1 MIRVRMVIT
10 PDAQIPFRR
19 FTFGAQVIS
28 WIEFHP
34 VVARILSDVFKWQ
47 YIEDDADAVLDQAE
61 QQPAA
66 FFREGSLAMAFDL
79 FELFGCQFNAH
90 SSFQNFS
97 LKYLLASS
105 ARMVTMTPSSI
116 RSATF
121 IAATT
126 LAADEIPTNQPSR
139 LARRLTIACASSVLT
154 STASSASA

>member
-1 MIRVRMVIT
+1 MIRVGMVIT

-19 FTFGAQVIS
+19 FTFGAQVIAR
-28 WIEFHP
+28 IELHP
-34 VVARILSDVFKWQ
+34 VVAGVLADVFKWQ
-47 YIEDDADAVLDQAE
+47 DLEDDARAVLDQT
-61 QQPAA
+61 QQQASA
-66 FFREGSLAMAFDL
+66 FFGKGSLAVAFDL
-79 FELFGCQFNAH
+79 FELFRCQFNAH

-105 ARMVTMTPSSI
+105 ARMVTMTPSSS

-139 LARRLTIACASSVLT
+139 RARRLTIACASSVLT